1 MKVTIKYFAAIREA
15 TGKNE
20 EVVHTTAKNPSELL
34 RQLKQQ
40 YAIDFKEDNLKVAL
54 NEEYVSFS
62 SPLKERDTVVFVP
75 PVAGG

>member
-15 TGKNE
+15 TGKDE

-34 RQLKQQ
+34 QQLKQQ
-40 YAIDFKEDNLKVAL
+40 YIINFKEAHLKVAL

-62 SPLKERDTVVFVP
+62 SPLTERDTVVFIP